1 MVIVITR
8 IVCPN
13 QAIKVAVVPQ
23 IVNATLTKMI
33 AYNEDNSLVFSSD
46 LNSIM

>member
-1 MVIVITR
+1 MTR
-8 IVCPN
+8 IVFLN

-23 IVNATLTKMI
+23 IVNATLIKII
-33 AYNEDNSLVFSSD
+33 AYNDANSFVFSSD